1 MFSWAGPV
9 DTGGPEM
16 LGGHGE
22 EGTHGEM
29 GLEGSPVPALLAGT
43 GVFPV
48 RMELRGL
55 YPSMPPASPV
65 RALGLPLSDLA
76 GIGAVCDGV
85 EVSIPT
91 PPLPRGWTLPA
102 LQVPEEAFPTRMG
115 PLCHWPPPHWR

>member
-43 GVFPV
+43 GVFP
-48 RMELRGL
+48 LGW
-55 YPSMPPASPV
+55 SCWGCIPPCHQHHQ
-65 RALGLPLSDLA
+65 LG
-76 GIGAVCDGV
+76 
-85 EVSIPT
+85 
-91 PPLPRGWTLPA
+91 
-102 LQVPEEAFPTRMG
+102 
-115 PLCHWPPPHWR
+115 HWACL